1 MTILKNSIFILEMT
15 DTILQLDGL
24 SPPIQHKSKKS
35 YYKVDISDIASSV
48 FNMNKYMSIHPEFFK
63 TNVNK
68 KMIHIHENQIYNIY
82 LEPVLFKDEIHN
94 TRGFITTKYDEM
106 TKKVI
111 MVIEI
116 KNKSSVKDVQCYI
129 KQIDNYVLNRS
140 KHGNTVEL
148 YYYKILSDSIIKHCY
163 YDQPIPQWEKDVET
177 LQREFFLPDKDY
189 LLAIMKNKVNND
201 GIGNTSAAWNNLIL
215 HGKPGTGKCLGIN
228 TPVFLYNGD
237 IVMSQ
242 NIKVNDI
249 LIGDDS
255 MPRIVASLARGEE
268 EMFMIT
274 HSSNGDSYTVNRSH
288 ILSLIYNGQSIDIP
302 VTNFIS
308 MSKENQAMFY
318 GYKAM
323 IDVKAN
329 YDKHKTEPSINI
341 NYDKKKGKDKGK
353 DTINNNE
360 KDNYSGYAS
369 NNSVFTTF
377 YIVLDSISIKSIG
390 IGKYYGFSLTGGTNN
405 RFLLGNHIVTH
416 NSSFIY
422 RVSMML
428 KLSILSVDLSL
439 YLNKK
444 RELYALL
451 YGQEF
456 RLPSSDNK
464 EPALDNCIIVFEEF
478 DASIEK
484 LIDIENIF
492 KYKDI
497 LKRNYLILKNKELEE
512 KVSSINVTVNKKSS
526 DSIHTNGNYDVRR
539 NGNTEESHYTDVC
552 LDSDGIINQMNKLM
566 MEASGVDAINNRV
579 TNKAREEIFEK
590 RMHDNEIV
598 GINSELNNLIQ
609 GMDEDNKSNLLRP
622 KELLELIQGP
632 VNRPNRPIIANTNEF
647 EKIQNFI
654 PALFRNGRMTPVPF
668 VYLDWPSLNELT
680 QYYFDSNMSLEPFEI
695 NIPQSKIIEIAIKYK
710 LTGKDFSMFEHE
722 LKQACVSEHV
732 LNR

>member
-1 MTILKNSIFILEMT
+1 MTT
-15 DTILQLDGL
+15 DKLVEE
-24 SPPIQHKSKKS
+24 PAKKHKSKKPKKPH
-35 YYKVDISDIASSV
+35 YKVDISDIASSV
-48 FNMNKYMSIHPEFFK
+48 FNMNKYMSIHPEFFR

-68 KMIHIHENQIYNIY
+68 RMIHIHENQIYNIY

-94 TRGFITTKYDEM
+94 TRGSIYTEYDEI
-106 TKKVI
+106 TKKVS

-201 GIGNTSAAWNNLIL
+201 GIGSTSAAWNNLIL
-215 HGKPGTGKCLGIN
+215 HGKPGTGKCLAVD
-228 TPVFLYNGD
+228 TPVFLFNGD
-237 IVMSQ
+237 LAMSQ
-242 NIKVNDI
+242 DIKAGDI
-249 LIGDDS
+249 LVGDDGL
-255 MPRIVASLARGEE
+255 PRIVDSLARGEE
-268 EMFMIT
+268 EMFTIT
-274 HSSNGDSYTVNRSH
+274 HGDGSSYTVNRSH
-288 ILSLIYNGQSIDIP
+288 ILSLVYNHRFVDIP
-302 VTNFIS
+302 VDDFIA
-308 MSKENQAMFY
+308 MSKERQELFR
-318 GYKAM
+318 GYKAV

-329 YDKHKTEPSINI
+329 YEKHKAKPLV
-341 NYDKKKGKDKGK
+341 K
-353 DTINNNE
+353 
-360 KDNYSGYAS
+360 
-369 NNSVFTTF
+369 TF
-377 YIVLDSISIKSIG
+377 YEKLKAAIGKRTPYFNSIHVTGDSITIKSVG
-390 IGKYYGFSLTGGTNN
+390 IGKYYGFSLTDGMNS

-456 RLPSSDNK
+456 RLPNSDNK

-512 KVSSINVTVNKKSS
+512 KVSNINAGQDVGRNNKKSNIHGDCNDNTRGAVNCVVDNSMDTS
-526 DSIHTNGNYDVRR
+526 DDV
-539 NGNTEESHYTDVC
+539 
-552 LDSDGIINQMNKLM
+552 IINQMNKLL
-566 MEASGVDAINNRV
+566 MEAAGVDAINNRV

-680 QYYFDSNMSLEPFEI
+680 QYYFDTNMTLDPFKI
-695 NIPQSKIIEIAIKYK
+695 TIPQSKIIEIAIKYK
-710 LTGKDFSMFEHE
+710 LTNKDFSVFEHE
-722 LKQACVSEHV
+722 LKAACVHCLV
-732 LNR
+732 

>member
-1 MTILKNSIFILEMT
+1 MS
-15 DTILQLDGL
+15 DTILQLDEL
-24 SPPIQHKSKKS
+24 KLAKKHKSKKP

-82 LEPVLFKDEIHN
+82 LEPVSFKDEIHN
-94 TRGFITTKYDEM
+94 TRGFITTKYDES
-106 TKKVI
+106 TKKVN

-177 LQREFFLPDKDY
+177 LQKEFFLPDKDY

-215 HGKPGTGKCLGIN
+215 HGKPGTGKCLGID
-228 TPVFLYNGD
+228 TPVFLYNGNV
-237 IVMSQ
+237 IMSQ
-242 NIKVNDI
+242 DIKVGDV

-255 MPRIVASLARGEE
+255 MPRIVSSLARGEE

-274 HSSNGDSYTVNRSH
+274 HSNGDSYTVNKSH
-288 ILSLIYNGQSIDIP
+288 ILSLMYNGQPIDLP
-302 VTNFIS
+302 LTDFIS
-308 MSKENQAMFY
+308 MPKEKQVLFY

-329 YDKHKTEPSINI
+329 YKQNNTEPSIEDND
-341 NYDKKKGKDKGK
+341 DKCDMILIENKNQHGHNV
-353 DTINNNE
+353 I
-360 KDNYSGYAS
+360 SQ
-369 NNSVFTTF
+369 VFTTF
-377 YIVLDSISIKSIG
+377 YIVLESINIKSIG
-390 IGKYYGFSLTGGTNN
+390 AGKYYGFSLTGGANS

-456 RLPSSDNK
+456 RLPNSDNK

-512 KVSSINVTVNKKSS
+512 KVTNIDACQNIDKKSS
-526 DSIHTNGNYDVRR
+526 VNNEDNDFYGNGNC
-539 NGNTEESHYTDVC
+539 NGNIG
-552 LDSDGIINQMNKLM
+552 SDDNNIINQMNRLM
-566 MEASGVDAINNRV
+566 MEAAGVDAVNNRV

-680 QYYFDSNMSLEPFEI
+680 QYYFNSNMTLEPFEI

-710 LTGKDFSMFEHE
+710 LTGRNFSIFETE
-722 LKQACVSEHV
+722 LKVACAPDTNPNEKWQTIK
-732 LNR
+732 